1 MDPLTE
7 VVRVRYLQPL
17 DVDIDLATGRVVAV
31 APPHGVVLDLDKA
44 PVCVDGRGDFLYP
57 APATASLAS
66 DAPVREQV
74 LTHLDGAA
82 VVVEIVPLEE

>member
-1 MDPLTE
+1 MEPLTE

-17 DVDIDLATGRVVAV
+17 DVDVDLASGRVVAV
-31 APPHGVVLDLDKA
+31 SPPHGVVPDFETA

-57 APATASLAS
+57 APQTAFPAS
-66 DAPVREQV
+66 GASVCEQV

-82 VVVEIVPLEE
+82 VVVEIVPLEG